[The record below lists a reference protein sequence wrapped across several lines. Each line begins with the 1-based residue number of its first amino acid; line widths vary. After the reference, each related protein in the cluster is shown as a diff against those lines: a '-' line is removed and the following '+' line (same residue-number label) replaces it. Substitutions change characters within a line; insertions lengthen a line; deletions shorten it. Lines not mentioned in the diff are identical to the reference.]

1 MEYTNGGT
9 AREQPR
15 LNWGDDLSS
24 HASETGRGGRWDWN
38 SQYRDYVQ
46 ERDGKILKYTEYQRD
61 AANAVNARSTSRP
74 GTAYGPRPQ
83 DEGSSSARVSPVN
96 ADGDSSLGEGK
107 QLEQLEQLSSLSLG
121 PGPQL
126 PPSPEEQPTRILRPY
141 ETPLDPRFRVV
152 EKPRRFFAIG
162 RIFKAVWFEPGTQQQ
177 SATADPEVNW
187 TAACPAFHEEK
198 PFAKFRWFIVVRKRL
213 HHSLC
218 FTITTFGG
226 RGATKASRGRA
237 KDFVVLYPAVIEPPD
252 PWPEEEIERNP
263 LAVIIEE
270 GQQYLSPAARVDCGR
285 IYTVEDNIR
294 VMKIG
299 RIHPDSL
306 GDLEE
311 YYKGSVE

>member
-1 MEYTNGGT
+1 MTVSAASGAAKSDSTMEYTNGGT

-15 LNWGDDLSS
+15 LNWGD
-24 HASETGRGGRWDWN
+24 
-38 SQYRDYVQ
+38 
-46 ERDGKILKYTEYQRD
+46 GKILKYTDYQRD
-61 AANAVNARSTSRP
+61 AANALNARSTSRP
-74 GTAYGPRPQ
+74 GTAHGPRPQ
-83 DEGSSSARVSPVN
+83 DEGSSSARVSPAS

-107 QLEQLEQLSSLSLG
+107 PLEQISSLSLL
-121 PGPQL
+121 PEPQL
-126 PPSPEEQPTRILRPY
+126 PSSPDEQPMRILRPY

-152 EKPRRFFAIG
+152 EKPKRFFAIG

-177 SATADPEVNW
+177 SPTADPEVNW

-311 YYKGSVE
+311 YYKESVK